1 MTLPTH
7 YTNIIKTLH
16 QRFDTLEK
24 NTMIDAQGKIEN
36 IRARREANT
45 SKVTEFTANFLST
58 GIFMLQFGSETYE
71 IEPKYAYHRGYT
83 SLNLYARELAKEL
96 KRPFV
101 RLYNNRLLIP
111 KTKKLSILT
120 TPFMFIAKKPGP
132 SHYHIRYNM
141 LAQEGG
147 VIELAQEGG
156 VIEIPSFKS
165 LYCYDFRGNE
175 GKEWRE
181 TFLNY
186 IKEPECRRALGF
198 TSEV

>member
-24 NTMIDAQGKIEN
+24 NVMVDAQGKIEN
-36 IRARREANT
+36 IRYRREANT

-58 GIFMLQFGSETYE
+58 GIFMLQYGSETYE
-71 IEPKYAYHRGYT
+71 IEPKYAYQRGYT
-83 SLNLYARELAKEL
+83 TLNLYARELAKQL

-101 RLYNNRLLIP
+101 RLYNDRLIIP

-120 TPFMFIAKKPGP
+120 TPFLFVAKKPEP
-132 SHYHIRYNM
+132 SNWRYNNA
-141 LAQEGG
+141 LNIQEG
-147 VIELAQEGG
+147 VIEN
-156 VIEIPSFKS
+156 INYKS

-175 GKEWRE
+175 GKEWRQ

-186 IKEPECRRALGF
+186 IKEPECRRALGL
-198 TSEV
+198 TAEVTP

>member
-24 NTMIDAQGKIEN
+24 HTMIDAQGKIEN

-71 IEPKYAYHRGYT
+71 IEPKYAYQRGYT

-120 TPFMFIAKKPGP
+120 TPFMFVAKKPDP
-132 SHYHIRYNM
+132 SHYHSRYNM
-141 LAQEGG
+141 
-147 VIELAQEGG
+147 LAQEGG

-181 TFLNY
+181 TFLSY

-198 TSEV
+198 TSEVTP

>member
-1 MTLPTH
+1 MTLPAH

-36 IRARREANT
+36 IRHRREANT

-71 IEPKYAYHRGYT
+71 IEPKYAYQRGYT
-83 SLNLYARELAKEL
+83 SLNIYARELAKQL

-101 RLYNNRLLIP
+101 RLYNDRLLIP
-111 KTKKLSILT
+111 KIKKLSILT
-120 TPFMFIAKKPGP
+120 TPFMFVAKKPEP
-132 SHYHIRYNM
+132 TRYGLGYALN
-141 LAQEGG
+141 G
-147 VIELAQEGG
+147 VIENQNY
-156 VIEIPSFKS
+156 KS
-165 LYCYDFRGNE
+165 LYCYEFRGNE

-181 TFLNY
+181 TFLSY
-186 IKEPECRRALGF
+186 IKEPECRRALGL
-198 TSEV
+198 TAEVTP

>member
-1 MTLPTH
+1 MTLPAH

-24 NTMIDAQGKIEN
+24 NVMVDAQSKIEN
-36 IRARREANT
+36 IRYRREANT

-58 GIFMLQFGSETYE
+58 GIFMLQYGSETYE
-71 IEPKYAYHRGYT
+71 IEPKYAYQRGYT
-83 SLNLYARELAKEL
+83 SLNMYARELAKQL

-101 RLYNNRLLIP
+101 RLYNDRLLIP

-120 TPFMFIAKKPGP
+120 TPFLFVAKKPEP
-132 SHYHIRYNM
+132 SNWRHNYALNE
-141 LAQEGG
+141 QGG
-147 VIELAQEGG
+147 VIEN
-156 VIEIPSFKS
+156 IHYKS

-175 GKEWRE
+175 GKEWRQ

-186 IKEPECRRALGF
+186 IREPECRRALGL
-198 TSEV
+198 TAEV